1 MKTKFIVGSRGSTLA
16 LTQTKMIVS
25 QIQDMNPGIEFE
37 IEIIKTQGDLIQD
50 VPLHKMND
58 KGIFVKEIEQA
69 LLEKRIDLAVHS
81 MKDMPT
87 KMDERLCFP
96 VIPKREDPRDVLIIK
111 SGTDF
116 EELKK
121 ISGLKIGTGSKRRVY
136 QLDRIFDNAH
146 FDPIRGN
153 IDTRIN
159 KLHSQDIDAIMLAAS
174 GLIRVGRENEISHY
188 LDQKSFVS
196 APCQGIL
203 ALQTRSGDNE
213 ILEKI
218 QALEDDISRIQYN
231 AERAFLA
238 GVDGG
243 CHVPVGA
250 YCDVSGNDITIYG
263 VYGDADGNK
272 LIKES
277 ISGSKE
283 AAAELGA
290 ELARKIIKLLEE

>member
-1 MKTKFIVGSRGSTLA
+1 MKQKFKVGSRGSNLA

-25 QIQDMNPGIEFE
+25 QLEKLNPNIDFE

-87 KMDERLCFP
+87 KMDEKLCFP
-96 VIPKREDPRDVLIIK
+96 VIPKREDARDVLIIK
-111 SGTDF
+111 GGSSF
-116 EELKK
+116 EELKN

-136 QLDRIFDNAH
+136 QLDRIFKNAE

-153 IDTRIN
+153 IDTRIK
-159 KLHSQDIDAIMLAAS
+159 KLHAQDLDAIMLAAS
-174 GLIRVGRENEISHY
+174 GLIRLKREDEISHY
-188 LDQKSFVS
+188 LDQKDFIS

-203 ALQTRSGDNE
+203 ALQTRKEDKDTFDV
-213 ILEKI
+213 IKK
-218 QALEDDISRIQYN
+218 LEDSISRIQYN

-250 YCDVSGNDITIYG
+250 YCDVSGDNITIYG
-263 VYGDADGNK
+263 VYGDKEGNK
-272 LIKES
+272 LIKDS
-277 ISGSKE
+277 ISGDRVS
-283 AAAELGA
+283 AAELGA
-290 ELARKIIKLLEE
+290 ELADKIIKLLEA